1 MKTIGDALLLRNHV
15 INMLEQ
21 ADMEYENIVL
31 QKRLM
36 TFVVVGGGFSGIE
49 TVGELNDFVRDSV
62 KQYYHNID
70 IKYIKVILVNSGSRI
85 LPEVSDDLSEFTLNI
100 LEKMVFKL
108 S

>member
-31 QKRLM
+31 QKSLM
-36 TFVVVGGGFSGIE
+36 TFVVVGGGFSGVE

-62 KQYYHNID
+62 KQFYHNID
-70 IKYIKVILVNSGSRI
+70 IKYVKVILVNSGPRV
-85 LPEVSDDLSEFTLNI
+85 LPEVSDDLSEYTI
-100 LEKMVFKL
+100 K
-108 S
+108 